1 MNKLKLNSA
10 FWRDV
15 RFLKWA
21 GQIIFLL
28 IIFNLIRNFFGQA
41 ITNLN
46 ATNLPFSWRFLG
58 STPGIQVS
66 EGFVT
71 YPESGLQALQIG
83 MANMLRITVSGIFF
97 ATFLGTLM
105 GIARLS
111 KNWIVE
117 RATTGFV
124 ETVRNIPL
132 LVQIFFWQAVI
143 LSFPRLEEVDRGQHV
158 VHISAKGIAFPWLD
172 PGEASWL
179 FGVWF
184 LISFSIARRVFK
196 LRVAKLER
204 EGVDTRPGLF
214 AFGAFIT
221 WNIVGW
227 FGGYKAI
234 GTIGFIASYISMFF
248 DLLPKIG
255 LQLSFIVVASYYAFR
270 YISREI
276 KRTRSAENRG
286 ILTDDDVFRIIIA
299 ALLVLILIIGLFL
312 PLGNSL
318 VDFLLGNDLFFK
330 ADWGIPQ
337 FFDGIQN
344 KLNWE
349 YSGSPFTFS
358 YPEAI
363 QAGSSKFTRYSPDV
377 GKIMSVGYFATWVG
391 VILYTSVFISEVV
404 RSGIMAVAKGQSEA
418 GLSLGLRRRTLLR
431 LIVLPQALRI
441 MLPPMGNQ
449 YLNLAKN
456 TSLGI
461 AVAYP
466 EIVAVGQTLYNQE
479 GQTIAVFIV
488 WMAFYS
494 TISLTLSTI
503 VNYYNRKMKI
513 VER

>member
-1 MNKLKLNSA
+1 MKNFKLNTA

-15 RFLKWA
+15 RFLKWT
-21 GQIIFLL
+21 GQILFLFLL
-28 IIFNLIRNFFGQA
+28 INLIRNFFGQA
-41 ITNLN
+41 LINLN
-46 ATNLPFSWRFLG
+46 ETNLPFSWRFLG

-97 ATFLGTLM
+97 ATILGTIM

-111 KNWIVE
+111 KNFIVE

-143 LSFPRLEEVDRGQHV
+143 LAFPRLEEVDRGQHI

-179 FGVWF
+179 FGVW
-184 LISFSIARRVFK
+184 LLLSISISRRIFKARVN
-196 LRVAKLER
+196 KLEK
-204 EGVDTRPGLF
+204 EGVETYPGRF
-214 AFGAFIT
+214 AFIAFII
-221 WNIVGW
+221 WNIAGW
-227 FGGYKAI
+227 FGGYKLI
-234 GTIGFIASYISMFF
+234 GLIGLIASYISKAF
-248 DLLPKIG
+248 DLLPRIG
-255 LQLSFIVVASYYAFR
+255 LQALFISIASYYVIKF
-270 YISREI
+270 ISGEI
-276 KRTRSAENRG
+276 KRTRSEENRG
-286 ILTDDDVFRIIIA
+286 ILTDEDIYKIIVA
-299 ALLVLILIIGLFL
+299 FLLLVVLIVGLFM
-312 PLGNSL
+312 PFGVS
-318 VDFLLGNDLFFK
+318 VMDFLLGNELFFK
-330 ADWGIPQ
+330 SDWGIPQ
-337 FFDGIQN
+337 FFQGVQN
-344 KLNWE
+344 KLDWS
-349 YSGSPFTFS
+349 YSGAPFTLS

-363 QAGSSKFTRYSPDV
+363 QAGTSQFTRYSPDV

-418 GLSLGLRRRTLLR
+418 GLSLGLKRRTLLR

-479 GQTIAVFIV
+479 GQTIAVFII

-494 TISLTLSTI
+494 TISLTLSSI
-503 VNYYNRKMKI
+503 VNYYNRKLKI

>member
-1 MNKLKLNSA
+1 MKKFKLNTA

-21 GQIIFLL
+21 GQIIFFLL
-28 IIFNLIRNFFGQA
+28 IFNLIRNFIGQA
-41 ITNLN
+41 IINLN
-46 ATNLPFSWRFLG
+46 ETNLPFSWRFLG

-97 ATFLGTLM
+97 ATILGTIM

-111 KNWIVE
+111 KNFIVE
-117 RATTGFV
+117 RATTGLV
-124 ETVRNIPL
+124 ETIRNIPL

-143 LSFPRLEEVDRGQHV
+143 LSFPRLEEADRGQHI

-172 PGEASWL
+172 PGESSWL
-179 FGVWF
+179 YGVWF
-184 LISFSIARRVFK
+184 ILSFSVARRVFK
-196 LRVAKLER
+196 WRVAKLER
-204 EGVDTRPGLF
+204 EGVDTKPGLYSMI
-214 AFGAFIT
+214 AFFV
-221 WNIVGW
+221 WNIAGW
-227 FGGYKAI
+227 FGAYKAVGLI
-234 GTIGFIASYISMFF
+234 GLIASFVSMFF
-248 DLLPKIG
+248 ASLPKIG
-255 LQLSFIVVASYYAFR
+255 LQLLIIAIGAYFAYN
-270 YISREI
+270 YISKEI
-276 KRTRSAENRG
+276 KRTNSAENRG
-286 ILTDDDVFRIIIA
+286 ILTDDDIFRIVIA
-299 ALLVLILIIGLFL
+299 GLLIVILIVGLFL
-312 PLGNSL
+312 PFGSSL
-318 VDFLLGNDLFFK
+318 IDFLLGEEPFFK
-330 ADWGIPQ
+330 SDWGLPQ
-337 FFDGIQN
+337 FFQGVQN

-349 YSGSPFTFS
+349 FSGSPFSLS

-363 QAGSSKFTRYSPDV
+363 QAGSSKFTRYSLDV
-377 GKIMSVGYFATWVG
+377 GKVMSVGYFATWVG
-391 VILYTSVFISEVV
+391 VVLYTSVFISEVV
-404 RSGIMAVAKGQSEA
+404 RSGIMAVAKGQTEA

-479 GQTIAVFIV
+479 GQTIAVFII

-494 TISLTLSTI
+494 TVSLTLSSI
-503 VNYYNRKMKI
+503 VNFYNRKLKI

>member
-1 MNKLKLNSA
+1 MNKFKLNTA

-184 LISFSIARRVFK
+184 LLSFSIARRVFK

-214 AFGAFIT
+214 AVGAFII
-221 WNIVGW
+221 WNAAGW
-227 FGGYKAI
+227 LGGYKAV
-234 GTIGFIASYISMFF
+234 GAVSYTH
-248 DLLPKIG
+248 LR
-255 LQLSFIVVASYYAFR
+255 AH
-270 YISREI
+270 E
-276 KRTRSAENRG
+276 TR
-286 ILTDDDVFRIIIA
+286 
-299 ALLVLILIIGLFL
+299 
-312 PLGNSL
+312 
-318 VDFLLGNDLFFK
+318 
-330 ADWGIPQ
+330 
-337 FFDGIQN
+337 
-344 KLNWE
+344 
-349 YSGSPFTFS
+349 
-358 YPEAI
+358 
-363 QAGSSKFTRYSPDV
+363 
-377 GKIMSVGYFATWVG
+377 
-391 VILYTSVFISEVV
+391 
-404 RSGIMAVAKGQSEA
+404 
-418 GLSLGLRRRTLLR
+418 
-431 LIVLPQALRI
+431 
-441 MLPPMGNQ
+441 
-449 YLNLAKN
+449 
-456 TSLGI
+456 
-461 AVAYP
+461 
-466 EIVAVGQTLYNQE
+466 
-479 GQTIAVFIV
+479 
-488 WMAFYS
+488 
-494 TISLTLSTI
+494 
-503 VNYYNRKMKI
+503 
-513 VER
+513 

>member
-1 MNKLKLNSA
+1 MKE
-10 FWRDV
+10 
-15 RFLKWA
+15 
-21 GQIIFLL
+21 Q
-28 IIFNLIRNFFGQA
+28 
-41 ITNLN
+41 
-46 ATNLPFSWRFLG
+46 P
-58 STPGIQVS
+58 
-66 EGFVT
+66 
-71 YPESGLQALQIG
+71 
-83 MANMLRITVSGIFF
+83 
-97 ATFLGTLM
+97 
-105 GIARLS
+105 
-111 KNWIVE
+111 
-117 RATTGFV
+117 TGFV

-143 LSFPRLEEVDRGQHV
+143 LSFPRLEEVDRGEHF

-172 PGEASWL
+172 AGESSWL

-184 LISFSIARRVFK
+184 LLSFSVARRVFK
-196 LRVAKLER
+196 SRVAKLER

-214 AFGAFIT
+214 SAGAFIS
-221 WNIVGW
+221 WNVIGW
-227 FGGYKAI
+227 LGGYKAI
-234 GTIGFIASYISMFF
+234 GIFGLIASYIAMLF
-248 DLLPKIG
+248 DLFPRIG
-255 LQLSFIVVASYYAFR
+255 LQLLFIAIASFYAYK
-270 YISREI
+270 YISKEI
-276 KRTRSAENRG
+276 RRTRSAENRG
-286 ILTDDDVFRIIIA
+286 ILTDDDIFRIIVA

-312 PLGNSL
+312 PFGTSV
-318 VDFLLGNDLFFK
+318 VDFLLGDELFFK

-349 YSGSPFTFS
+349 FSGSPFTLS

-363 QAGSSKFTRYSPDV
+363 QAGTSKFTRYSPDV

-479 GQTIAVFIV
+479 GQTIAVFII

-494 TISLTLSTI
+494 TISLTLSSI
-503 VNYYNRKMKI
+503 VNYYNRRMRI